1 MDPSSS
7 STLLSSLNDEY
18 KLAANHGQGH
28 AAPLEQVRFTPA
40 DDLGLDKIDGA
51 LLCELGINPGKSV
64 VISD

>member
-28 AAPLEQVRFTPA
+28 AATLEQVRFTPA
-40 DDLGLDKIDGA
+40 DDL
-51 LLCELGINPGKSV
+51 
-64 VISD
+64 